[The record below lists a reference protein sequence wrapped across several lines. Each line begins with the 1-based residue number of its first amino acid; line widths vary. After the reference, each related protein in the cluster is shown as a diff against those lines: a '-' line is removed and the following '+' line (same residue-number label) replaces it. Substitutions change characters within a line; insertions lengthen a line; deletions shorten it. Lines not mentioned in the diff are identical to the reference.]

1 MPLGGLFGGGS
12 KAQPLSNEAR
22 EKGKGKDGK
31 DDKDARGTQLHVHN
45 HNVVVDKKLAEGGFA
60 IVYLVVDKK
69 NRQFALKR
77 QFINDDLKQVEA
89 CRRESQII
97 SSLRGHKN
105 IVEYVDHSLEKNKAG
120 VYDYMLLTAYYKTSV
135 LGVMNE
141 KLVHGKGFSPSEV
154 LAIFCD
160 MCEAVARLHHSN
172 TPVIHRDLKV
182 ENILVDERNR
192 GAAPIYVLCD
202 FGSATTRVLS
212 TDAYPISAIQEEIE
226 RYTTLSYRAPE
237 MIDLYSGRPIGTKA
251 DIWALGVMLYKLCYF
266 ALPFGDSALAIQ
278 NGAVTFPATPEY
290 PVEIRTIIRTLLNA
304 NSDMRPNVYQTSAL
318 ASDAAKRPNPVHNI
332 EKVTTPSLERSVA
345 DFLEGRVPGKE
356 ATVAYVKVE
365 KKPDPPPQPSP
376 QLDPMRSSQI
386 QQPQTTSV
394 NPRLRPKPTNSVPR
408 LPNMACASPQLQPR
422 STTTRTTSNSEPD
435 LPPTTSQASS
445 TVLPPPEVDLGPL
458 SCPLMKADASF
469 DGLDEIARRPRRTE
483 GSAETVTDSSRK
495 TSHVRN
501 VSDCSTIIKSA
512 FKPYSQTKESQGEER
527 QWNPFTSAPY
537 GTGEGMDDSRFGAC
551 FDELPRN
558 SNQEGRREDSSD
570 MDEAREASRRRFSYE
585 HIDGVGDDASS
596 DSRAR
601 TEDDSNTD
609 DQKLDDDEDE
619 ADASLTTEGGA
630 QTDEEGGS
638 RPLLDDDELEME
650 HEDNDA
656 LWIEPAPPV
665 PASAPVVAYEPPVVG
680 TLVDVTEPE
689 TYREETVIYQA
700 PPPVPSH
707 KTSRSSAQNEAQRS
721 EISLLSRS
729 TENADSF
736 SAVHAIASSSLVTQA
751 TPKGFGYCSPRT
763 KKEKKKSVARK
774 PSSSS
779 EESPQTDDSG
789 AEMFSSNT
797 TEGKSKKGKHKL
809 RGSHSSVV
817 AVAPT
822 ELKLTPMDVQKLQKR
837 GSSSKR
843 GDYSAGAANASF
855 VNSSFQAEDID
866 SPPRGCLGF
875 SNGLLLLGS
884 SLLTVYLFIV
894 ILMAALGQQ
903 TCRCVLSNRAVE
915 LPANDFFDWKEG
927 LNDTILL
934 QKCNQHIAA
943 KGEQHIVTDI
953 ERMQLLDEQLTVGIC
968 LTVIK
973 WWVVIPVFL
982 VAITLLMITASS
994 CRGLW
999 SDRDYCIQIPAIV
1012 AAVVVLAG
1020 FIFLAL
1026 KFNSDSGKLGLTM
1039 RSFLLPIIEH
1049 TIYLALLVTLCI
1061 YACRREKS
1069 SKRQVTP
1076 PTKSSDAAP
1085 TIASQK
1091 SMASTPSRKSPGPAS
1106 SSRSAAPSPAPP
1118 PQSVP
1123 TPSSREPINNGTG
1136 SAEPMVQGQSAESG
1150 DAHPLPAANNN
1161 NNNPPTFLAA
1171 SGGGEKI
1178 SDDSPPR
1185 APEKPVAYAGGPN
1198 PADTW

>member
-1 MPLGGLFGGGS
+1 
-12 KAQPLSNEAR
+12 
-22 EKGKGKDGK
+22 
-31 DDKDARGTQLHVHN
+31 
-45 HNVVVDKKLAEGGFA
+45 
-60 IVYLVVDKK
+60 
-69 NRQFALKR
+69 
-77 QFINDDLKQVEA
+77 
-89 CRRESQII
+89 
-97 SSLRGHKN
+97 
-105 IVEYVDHSLEKNKAG
+105 
-120 VYDYMLLTAYYKTSV
+120 
-135 LGVMNE
+135 
-141 KLVHGKGFSPSEV
+141 
-154 LAIFCD
+154 
-160 MCEAVARLHHSN
+160 
-172 TPVIHRDLKV
+172 
-182 ENILVDERNR
+182 
-192 GAAPIYVLCD
+192 
-202 FGSATTRVLS
+202 
-212 TDAYPISAIQEEIE
+212 
-226 RYTTLSYRAPE
+226 
-237 MIDLYSGRPIGTKA
+237 
-251 DIWALGVMLYKLCYF
+251 
-266 ALPFGDSALAIQ
+266 
-278 NGAVTFPATPEY
+278 
-290 PVEIRTIIRTLLNA
+290 
-304 NSDMRPNVYQTSAL
+304 
-318 ASDAAKRPNPVHNI
+318 
-332 EKVTTPSLERSVA
+332 
-345 DFLEGRVPGKE
+345 
-356 ATVAYVKVE
+356 
-365 KKPDPPPQPSP
+365 
-376 QLDPMRSSQI
+376 
-386 QQPQTTSV
+386 
-394 NPRLRPKPTNSVPR
+394 
-408 LPNMACASPQLQPR
+408 LQPR

-435 LPPTTSQASS
+435 LPPATSQASS

-469 DGLDEIARRPRRTE
+469 DGLDEIARRPRRAE

-537 GTGEGMDDSRFGAC
+537 GAGEGMDDSRFGAC

-558 SNQEGRREDSSD
+558 SNQEVSELLDEMDGCSIDSKDPFGAAPFEAPPLAERRKLRGERERDSLGSASDLAKQIQEDSSD

-656 LWIEPAPPV
+656 LWIENHPIYHV
-665 PASAPVVAYEPPVVG
+665 PASGPVERRDTLTYEKPSLPSVPPLNSFKRPPPCLANQRHLSLLVPPSLPTSPPAVG

-736 SAVHAIASSSLVTQA
+736 SAVHAIASSSLVSQA
-751 TPKGFGYCSPRT
+751 TPKGFGYCSPCT

-953 ERMQLLDEQLTVGIC
+953 ERMQLLDEQLTRLSPAARGKTIAFIC

-1039 RSFLLPIIEH
+1039 RSFLVPIIEH
-1049 TIYLALLVTLCI
+1049 IIYLALLVTLCI

-1076 PTKSSDAAP
+1076 PAKSSDAAP

-1091 SMASTPSRKSPGPAS
+1091 SMASTASTPSRKSPGPAS

-1123 TPSSREPINNGTG
+1123 TPSSREPIINGTG

-1171 SGGGEKI
+1171 SGDTKLA
-1178 SDDSPPR
+1178 DDVDIPLEMPTKQPSH
-1185 APEKPVAYAGGPN
+1185 
-1198 PADTW
+1198 